1 MDKIINFVKAV
12 FYFLKGKKT
21 YIVGGLMI
29 ILGYLQN
36 DNQMI
41 MDGLGFMTIR
51 AGIKTALQAM
61 LTAR

>member
-1 MDKIINFVKAV
+1 MDKIVNFVKKV
-12 FYFLKGKKT
+12 YYFLKGKKT

-29 ILGYLQN
+29 VLGYLQN

-51 AGIKTALQAM
+51 AGIKTAIQSL

>member
-1 MDKIINFVKAV
+1 MDKIVNFVKAA
-12 FYFLKGKKT
+12 YSFLKGKKT
-21 YIVGGLMI
+21 YIIGGLMI

-41 MDGLGFMTIR
+41 MEGLGFMTVR